1 MVAIKRLSR
10 VLLLA
15 LLMIAGWLALHSF
28 LTIAKGMSEKP
39 RPADLAVVLGTRVER
54 PGTPSRSLRA
64 RLERAAQLYRDGMA
78 KAILVSGGLGREG
91 FEEADVMR
99 AYLIAQRVPDAGISV
114 DRGGYDTY
122 ETARNAA
129 EFMRKR
135 NLRSVVIVS
144 DYYHLPRA
152 QLAFARFGIR
162 EVSAAPT
169 QTSPSLRD
177 TYNIL
182 REFVAFY
189 FYLLRD
195 YGKA

>member
-10 VLLLA
+10 ILILGVL
-15 LLMIAGWLALHSF
+15 IVAGWLALHSL
-28 LTIAKGMSEKP
+28 LTIAKGVSEKP

-54 PGTPSRSLRA
+54 SGVPSRSLRA
-64 RLERAAQLYRDGMA
+64 RLDRAAQLYQDGMA

-99 AYLIAQRVPDAGISV
+99 AYLTARGFPDSAISS
-114 DRGGYDTY
+114 DRGGFDTY

-129 EFMRKR
+129 DFVRER
-135 NLRSVVIVS
+135 NLSSVVIVS

-152 QLAFARFGIR
+152 KLAFARFGIPK
-162 EVSAAPT
+162 VSAAPT
-169 QTSPSLRD
+169 QVQPALRD
-177 TYNIL
+177 AYNIL

-189 FYLLRD
+189 YYLVRD